1 MITRNDEEQG
11 GSGMLREINHGSINF
26 NGNINSDALGELVAA
41 TFSTQKDHSAY
52 FEVNAMKEEAKKP
65 HLDIHTSNG
74 RLDAYL
80 FYYSSK
86 L

>member
-1 MITRNDEEQG
+1 
-11 GSGMLREINHGSINF
+11 MLREINHGSINF
-26 NGNINSDALGELVAA
+26 SGNVNGDALGELVTA

-52 FEVNAMKEEAKKP
+52 FEVKILKEETKKP

-74 RLDAYL
+74 RLDAFL
-80 FYYSSK
+80 FYYSSR